1 MKIGGIQPFSL
12 SDYPGCVSAILF
24 TQGCNFR
31 CPFCHNPSL
40 VLPELFQ
47 SPIPQEEIMQFLHL
61 RMDKLD
67 GVVITG
73 GEPTIHSDLVVFI
86 EQIKEMGYK
95 VKLDTNGSNPQVV
108 EELLQ
113 RNLIDYCALD
123 IKAPW
128 SKYSLLIGVSISV
141 EPIQKTL
148 KILLESG
155 IPCDFRITNV
165 KALLSEDDLK
175 EVEAYLPK
183 THPLIVQ
190 KFVAENAMNPLLSD
204 FSNL

>member
-113 RNLIDYCALD
+113 RNLIDYCA
-123 IKAPW
+123 
-128 SKYSLLIGVSISV
+128 
-141 EPIQKTL
+141 
-148 KILLESG
+148 
-155 IPCDFRITNV
+155 
-165 KALLSEDDLK
+165 
-175 EVEAYLPK
+175 
-183 THPLIVQ
+183 
-190 KFVAENAMNPLLSD
+190 
-204 FSNL
+204 